1 MNTSLGGDCKR
12 LWTAGCLDCEAMP
25 IESPYAA
32 RLAELSQRVD
42 TVEVLGST
50 TKYWTY
56 GPDDAPLTIVI
67 CHGYRGEHHGLEP
80 VIAQLRGVRIIGPD
94 LPGFG
99 ESTPMTGTP
108 HSVPGYAAWFGA
120 FIDTLAL
127 DERPV
132 ILGHSFGSIVTAYAV
147 ANGIAETPKLVL
159 VNPIAAPYDSGP
171 FGFFARRTLDFYRL
185 SAKLGG
191 VGNWLLG
198 NRLTVQV
205 MSSALAKTPDKT
217 LRKWIHEEHHRYFS
231 KYSDLATV
239 VESFEA
245 STSSDVS
252 EFGPR
257 IAVPTLLIGA
267 ELDLITPVPALH
279 SLQQSMADAEL
290 HVIDGVGH
298 LIHYEKAEIAA
309 TMIVD
314 FLGEGSVVGG

>member
-1 MNTSLGGDCKR
+1 
-12 LWTAGCLDCEAMP
+12 MP
-25 IESPYAA
+25 IESPFAA
-32 RLAELSQRVD
+32 RLAELSQRTD

-56 GPDDAPLTIVI
+56 GPDDAATTIVV

-80 VIAQLRGVRIIGPD
+80 VIAQFRGLRIIGPD

-99 ESTPMTGTP
+99 ESTPMVGTP

-120 FIDTLAL
+120 FIEAL
-127 DERPV
+127 PLTSTPV

-147 ANGIAETPKLVL
+147 ANGIVTTPKLVL

-185 SAKLGG
+185 SARLGG
-191 VGNWLLG
+191 FGNWMLG
-198 NRLTVQV
+198 NPLTVQV
-205 MSSALAKTPDKT
+205 MSSALAKTPDRK

-252 EFGPR
+252 DFAPG
-257 IAVPTLLIGA
+257 ITVPTLLIGA
-267 ELDLITPVPALH
+267 ELDLITPVSALH
-279 SLQQSMADAEL
+279 ALQLSMVDAEL

-309 TMIVD
+309 RLIVD
-314 FLGEGSVVGG
+314 FLGDGNVVET